1 MAEQAAAGAAADTA
15 DAHHSEALV
24 ERQDL
29 RHDWEARIAASN
41 RLQASKV
48 NSLMTSIQKL
58 QKENLLLRKR
68 GQEVN
73 RTGQFKRLQNE
84 LGRQDVMIE
93 ALRYCLGPEKSEE
106 LAANAL
112 DALLTNAAAQCSSCH
127 KSAADLFQAD
137 GELLCQSC
145 YSHRYWREPPA
156 QLRRKVS
163 DVVTFPET
171 KEELEAACTAA
182 ELEIASAKR
191 ALRSSESHE
200 SSQAEAWA
208 PGLQTA
214 AALSNVLAG
223 YVQRADQLQKE
234 NNSLDVHR
242 RQLESAIKDQEQI
255 ARHQLHEQITA
266 LPTSKHGVPAITVD
280 DLQHR
285 LSIKSG
291 EVDRLAK
298 IVKDLHRRLSIQKS
312 KQNSILSEGKG
323 VASAFSEL
331 QEDVSKW
338 TKSTSE
344 AHAVQIGKLKEAKD
358 QVHQQ
363 LVKGQAQLREAQ
375 GKLRKSVQGVA
386 QQRDPLEL
394 EARVRAQAGRL
405 IEALK
410 GLHGSTDSGKFWS
423 MVHAE
428 ASDFGLELQVQAAL
442 SRQGYGGEA
451 GDKPLDIATLK
462 GDLYSLEL
470 KGNDRAT
477 ALAMIQ
483 KWEADRKKMQD
494 AFRAEA
500 KEQLAALDRAQ
511 SASASE
517 HAALELAKSQADSA
531 SFSCA
536 AAVPFCGGRLA
547 DQ

>member
-1 MAEQAAAGAAADTA
+1 MRVSCSAMAEQAAADTA
-15 DAHHSEALV
+15 DAADALHSEALV

-106 LAANAL
+106 LATNAL

-137 GELLCQSC
+137 GELLCKSC

-156 QLRRKVS
+156 ELRRKVS
-163 DVVTFPET
+163 DVVTFPES

-182 ELEIASAKR
+182 ELEIAGAKR
-191 ALRSSESHE
+191 ALKNSESHE

-234 NNSLDVHR
+234 NSSLDVHR
-242 RQLESAIKDQEQI
+242 RQLESAIKEQEQI
-255 ARHQLHEQITA
+255 ARLQLHEQVAA

-298 IVKDLHRRLSIQKS
+298 VVKDLHQRLSIQKS
-312 KQNSILSEGKG
+312 KQDSILNEGKG

-423 MVHAE
+423 KVHAE
-428 ASDFGLELQVQAAL
+428 ASDSGLEPQVQAAL
-442 SRQGYGGEA
+442 SRHGYGAKRERSHW
-451 GDKPLDIATLK
+451 T
-462 GDLYSLEL
+462 SL
-470 KGNDRAT
+470 
-477 ALAMIQ
+477 
-483 KWEADRKKMQD
+483 
-494 AFRAEA
+494 
-500 KEQLAALDRAQ
+500 
-511 SASASE
+511 
-517 HAALELAKSQADSA
+517 
-531 SFSCA
+531 
-536 AAVPFCGGRLA
+536 P
-547 DQ
+547 

>member
-1 MAEQAAAGAAADTA
+1 
-15 DAHHSEALV
+15 
-24 ERQDL
+24 
-29 RHDWEARIAASN
+29 
-41 RLQASKV
+41 
-48 NSLMTSIQKL
+48 MTSIKKL